1 MAGMTGNIFL
11 MAGLLISLASSI
23 ALILKGN
30 KKKGWVK
37 VLALWGPRLSAMF
50 TTLAISLLAYYFLK
64 PDFNFQYI
72 FDRSS
77 ASLPWVY
84 RLSAMWAGQAGT
96 FLMWGWI
103 ILLGAL
109 YISEKKQTGNQF
121 IRGVIAITLFG
132 GVFFL
137 FMTVQSDPFAPTM
150 NRLAKEASQA
160 GVSVD
165 AVLEGYRGA
174 GFYQPGKGFVN
185 GMGLSPM
192 LQTPYNAIHPPL
204 MFIGYGLVFIV
215 FAASIR
221 YLIGGTG
228 SWEALGRPWA
238 RLSWVF
244 MTTAMVLGSLWAYE
258 ELAFGGYWTWDP
270 IEAASILPW
279 LTLTAYLH
287 GSFAHRKHRKLG
299 VITPLIGV
307 LTTLLIIYSTYIT
320 RSGIIKSS
328 HSYAGTSSA
337 GYLILFVLALSLVT
351 LYFTF
356 KRISWKPFT
365 KKFNLLSKSTLTQLS
380 VIGLLGAAGIVFW
393 GLTEPVV
400 AKIVKGADVITPPEF
415 YNKNGFIPTVFV
427 IFIAGIGAFLG
438 YLKKSALIKVSA
450 ATMILSVFF
459 YAAAIPTSHAYVN
472 VFIPVIVFT
481 IGGLIY
487 RASMSWKDLKFSRA
501 FYKSFSADLA
511 HLGLVL
517 VITGVVVSGAL
528 STYYEMTFDFN
539 RDRGRVLELGKGYS
553 IRLDDVK
560 VFQDTQGNWIQDG
573 YVTLI
578 KSGNNMQVAVSRMIN
593 DARYG
598 HHHTPFII
606 RGVTD
611 VYVVF
616 FGVGHQSGNV
626 YAFFNFWIIPFVN
639 LIWIGV
645 TLLIAGMVGVIS
657 LDKVGVR

>member
-1 MAGMTGNIFL
+1 MAGNIFL
-11 MAGLLISLASSI
+11 VAGLLISAGSST
-23 ALILKGN
+23 ALLLNGN
-30 KKKGWVK
+30 KKKGILN
-37 VLALWGPRLSAMF
+37 VLALWGPRLSATF
-50 TTLAISLLAYYFLK
+50 TTIAIALLAYYFLK

-77 ASLPWVY
+77 ISMPWIY

-96 FLMWGWI
+96 FLMWGWV

-109 YISEKKQTGNQF
+109 YISETKKAKKQF
-121 IRGVIAITLFG
+121 INRVIAVTMLG
-132 GVFFL
+132 GAFFL
-137 FMTVQSDPFAPTM
+137 FMTIQSDPFAPTM
-150 NRLAKEASQA
+150 NRLVSEASQA
-160 GVSVD
+160 GVAVD
-165 AVLEGYRGA
+165 IVLEGYQGA
-174 GFYQPGKGFVN
+174 GFYQPGRGFLN

-192 LQTPYNAIHPPL
+192 LQTPYNALHPPL
-204 MFIGYGLVFIV
+204 MFIGYGFVFII
-215 FAASIR
+215 FAASIL
-221 YLIGGTG
+221 YLINGTG
-228 SWEALGRPWA
+228 NWEAVSRPWA

-287 GSFAHRKHRKLG
+287 GSVAHRKHRKLG

-307 LTTLLIIYSTYIT
+307 FTTLLIIYSTYIT

-337 GYLILFVLALSLVT
+337 GYLILFVISLSLVT

-356 KRISWKPFT
+356 KRISWKAFSG
-365 KKFNLLSKSTLTQLS
+365 KFNLLSKSTLTQLS
-380 VIGLLGAAGIVFW
+380 VIGLLGAAGVVFW
-393 GLTEPVV
+393 GLTEPVA
-400 AKIVKGADVITPPEF
+400 AKILKGMDVVTPPEF
-415 YNKNGFIPTVFV
+415 YNKNGFLPTVFV

-438 YLKKSALIKVSA
+438 HLKKSALIKASA
-450 ATMILSVFF
+450 ATIILSVFF

-472 VFIPVIVFT
+472 VFIPFIVFT
-481 IGGLIY
+481 LGGLIY
-487 RASMSWKDLKFSRA
+487 RTWRVWKDLKFSRA
-501 FYKSFSADLA
+501 FYKQLSADIA

-528 STYYEMTFDFN
+528 STSHEMTFDFN
-539 RDRGRVLELGKGYS
+539 RDRSRVLELGEGYS

-560 VFQDTQGNWIQDG
+560 VFQDTEGNWIQDG

-578 KSGNNMQVAVSRMIN
+578 NRGNSMQVAVSRMIN
-593 DARYG
+593 DAKYG
-598 HHHTPFII
+598 HHHSPFIV
-606 RGVTD
+606 RGITD
-611 VYVVF
+611 VYGVF

-645 TLLIAGMVGVIS
+645 TLLIAGMIGVLY
-657 LDKVGVR
+657 LDNRGG